1 MTYDQE
7 RFGLRLEQGFE
18 PENALD
24 IQMVGRFI
32 HQQHVRL
39 QHQRLRDCQ
48 TFLPSSGE
56 CRDRLVDT
64 YKASE
69 AEGLGHSA
77 ALLVGVQAFVEED
90 PGKRFLDCVG
100 GGKRRFLR
108 DIANADLAPHRT
120 AAAIRLV
127 EAGQYFKQRRFAGPV
142 GTDQPDVIALT
153 EPERQVGEERF
164 HPVALA
170 DGLTT
175 EQHGRWHGLNRF
187 SNRVMNVQAG

>member
-1 MTYDQE
+1 MADDE
-7 RFGLRLEQGFE
+7 KRMGFGLQHSFQ
-18 PENALD
+18 PENSLD
-24 IQMVGRFI
+24 VQMVGRFI

-39 QHQRLRDCQ
+39 QHQRLRDRQ

-56 CRDRLVDT
+56 CSDGLVDA

-77 ALLVGVQAFVEED
+77 AVLVGVQTFVEED
-90 PGKRFLDCVG
+90 LGKRFLDRVRR
-100 GGKRRFLR
+100 GKRRFLR

-127 EAGQYFKQRRFAGPV
+127 KAGQYFEQRRFAGPV
-142 GTDQPDVIALT
+142 GTDQPDVIAFT

-164 HPVALA
+164 HPVAFA

-175 EQHGRWHGLNRF
+175 EQHGRWHG
-187 SNRVMNVQAG
+187 